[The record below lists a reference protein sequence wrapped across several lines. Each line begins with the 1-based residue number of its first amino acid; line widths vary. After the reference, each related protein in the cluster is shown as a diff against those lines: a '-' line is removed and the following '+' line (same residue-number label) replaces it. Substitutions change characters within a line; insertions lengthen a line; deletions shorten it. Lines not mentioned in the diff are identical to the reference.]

1 MYKLMKRIYLL
12 LSLLL
17 CSLLCMSQVS
27 TSQNYIST
35 RTYTSPDQSGC
46 REQVVYF
53 DGLGRPSQTVD
64 CGITPDRKDLVSLQE
79 YDDQGR
85 KLRTWLPAK
94 SAGNG
99 NYMPLS
105 SLQSGA
111 SSLAGGDVRPYLQTT
126 YEASPL
132 NRPVAQHGVGEA
144 WVEHPVS
151 YQYIT
156 RDPRSFSWLYYK
168 IPSGNF
174 LGVCTTDEDGN
185 PAYEFKDGLGRTIL
199 AGRMDGSDP
208 YFVYSQ

>member
-35 RTYTSPDQSGC
+35 RTYTSPDHSGC

-64 CGITPDRKDLVSLQE
+64 CGITPDGKDLVSLQE

-99 NYMPLS
+99 NYMTLS

-111 SSLAGGDVRPYLQTT
+111 SSLAGGDARPYLQTT

-132 NRPVAQHGVGEA
+132 NRPVAQHGAGETWA
-144 WVEHPVS
+144 EHPVS

-156 RDPRSFSWLYYK
+156 RNPRSFPSSYYMT
-168 IPSGNF
+168 PSGNF
-174 LGVCTTDEDGN
+174 L
-185 PAYEFKDGLGRTIL
+185 
-199 AGRMDGSDP
+199 
-208 YFVYSQ
+208 

>member
-85 KLRTWLPAK
+85 KLRTWREMAIICPFLPYKVVQAHWQVVMYVRTCRPRMK
-94 SAGNG
+94 
-99 NYMPLS
+99 PL
-105 SLQSGA
+105 
-111 SSLAGGDVRPYLQTT
+111 P
-126 YEASPL
+126 
-132 NRPVAQHGVGEA
+132 
-144 WVEHPVS
+144 
-151 YQYIT
+151 
-156 RDPRSFSWLYYK
+156 
-168 IPSGNF
+168 
-174 LGVCTTDEDGN
+174 
-185 PAYEFKDGLGRTIL
+185 
-199 AGRMDGSDP
+199 
-208 YFVYSQ
+208 

>member
-94 SAGNG
+94 SAEMAIICPFLP
-99 NYMPLS
+99 YKVVQAHWQVVMYVRTCRPRMKPL
-105 SLQSGA
+105 
-111 SSLAGGDVRPYLQTT
+111 P
-126 YEASPL
+126 
-132 NRPVAQHGVGEA
+132 
-144 WVEHPVS
+144 
-151 YQYIT
+151 
-156 RDPRSFSWLYYK
+156 
-168 IPSGNF
+168 
-174 LGVCTTDEDGN
+174 
-185 PAYEFKDGLGRTIL
+185 
-199 AGRMDGSDP
+199 
-208 YFVYSQ
+208 

>member
-1 MYKLMKRIYLL
+1 MSCRNMIIITVTNKQNMYKLMKRIYLL

-85 KLRTWLPAK
+85 KLRTW
-94 SAGNG
+94 SI
-99 NYMPLS
+99 MP
-105 SLQSGA
+105 
-111 SSLAGGDVRPYLQTT
+111 
-126 YEASPL
+126 
-132 NRPVAQHGVGEA
+132 
-144 WVEHPVS
+144 
-151 YQYIT
+151 IT
-156 RDPRSFSWLYYK
+156 IQPSKSFSLHTCDCFPVFILYSYT
-168 IPSGNF
+168 F
-174 LGVCTTDEDGN
+174 E
-185 PAYEFKDGLGRTIL
+185 
-199 AGRMDGSDP
+199 
-208 YFVYSQ
+208 YSFAVL

>member
-35 RTYTSPDQSGC
+35 RTYTSPDHSGC

-85 KLRTWLPAK
+85 QVTHLASCQVSGKWQLYAPFFLTKWCKL
-94 SAGNG
+94 
-99 NYMPLS
+99 
-105 SLQSGA
+105 
-111 SSLAGGDVRPYLQTT
+111 
-126 YEASPL
+126 
-132 NRPVAQHGVGEA
+132 
-144 WVEHPVS
+144 
-151 YQYIT
+151 I
-156 RDPRSFSWLYYK
+156 
-168 IPSGNF
+168 
-174 LGVCTTDEDGN
+174 
-185 PAYEFKDGLGRTIL
+185 GRW
-199 AGRMDGSDP
+199 
-208 YFVYSQ
+208 